1 MIDRKKYINYI
12 ERITQTFNKKKENRN
27 GQILCL
33 NIKKK
38 NEEECENTIIELK
51 GRAAKFHKF
60 SIRFWAKAVS
70 QPKK

>member
-12 ERITQTFNKKKENRN
+12 ERITQTFNKEKENRN

-38 NEEECENTIIELK
+38 TRK
-51 GRAAKFHKF
+51 SAKTL
-60 SIRFWAKAVS
+60 SLN
-70 QPKK
+70 